1 MGLKHVNKVKIYHVD
16 TDSYGIVWHG
26 AYLRW
31 FEVGRVEMAN
41 LAGVSLKELEEAD
54 IQLPVVELNCRYK
67 SPSRVLDKIVIE
79 TEISVLTKTSIT
91 FKHTV
96 TNNTTGSLVLNATT
110 ICVTTDKNGKLF
122 RKIPDEIYKN
132 FETALTPHLFSK

>member
-1 MGLKHVNKVKIYHVD
+1 VKHLNKVKIYHVD

-41 LAGVSLKELEEAD
+41 LAGTSLKVLEEEG

-67 SPSRVLDKIVIE
+67 SPAKVLDEIVIE
-79 TEISVLTKTSIT
+79 TEVSVLTKTSIT
-91 FKHTV
+91 FKHTI
-96 TNNTTGSLVLNATT
+96 TNNSTGLLVLNALTT
-110 ICVTTDKNGKLF
+110 CVTTDKNGKLF
-122 RKIPDEIYKN
+122 RRMPDEIYNK
-132 FETALTPHLFSK
+132 FEIALNN